1 MCPAILV
8 SERLAIVT
16 LASTSLIRA
25 AMVEPLVVVVA
36 CTLVV
41 ALAVATGA
49 AVLIVS
55 TKQASKEPV

>member
-1 MCPAILV
+1 MI
-8 SERLAIVT
+8 
-16 LASTSLIRA
+16 
-25 AMVEPLVVVVA
+25 EPLVVVVA